1 MSNYGSE
8 GEEEDNLAEQ
18 VANLVYNNAK
28 DQQEINYDHYQFSV
42 AQKFD
47 FSTRNL
53 SYKKAKYITDEVFLD
68 LKWRMR
74 HTI

>member
-28 DQQEINYDHYQFSV
+28 DSQEINYDHYQFSV
-42 AQKFD
+42 A
-47 FSTRNL
+47 
-53 SYKKAKYITDEVFLD
+53 
-68 LKWRMR
+68 
-74 HTI
+74 